1 MVDFKLFVGSPCAY
15 NPNEHASVIV
25 NEPLFEHVVPN
36 IRHRFTNDT
45 CVFLYFWLSPFV
57 HFFGIQAQ
65 GLYVP
70 NHPTLYILVSR
81 MPRYTS

>member
-1 MVDFKLFVGSPCAY
+1 
-15 NPNEHASVIV
+15 
-25 NEPLFEHVVPN
+25 
-36 IRHRFTNDT
+36 
-45 CVFLYFWLSPFV
+45 LYFWLSPFV